1 MKTVN
6 NEKIDNTKDIIII
19 KNVNVSQTSWSF
31 YTYALKCR
39 IEEKYGKE
47 LGLEYQ
53 PNSNK
58 DSKYIIYN
66 STQYGEVGLIYA
78 PLDEDAEL
86 LNGEYA
92 YYIKSEKDLSDILN
106 KGKNCGVVTLQD
118 GKKYFFYK
126 YAIEQ
131 TDNQTEEQKNNA
143 AMAEQNII
151 DDFGKLL

>member
-1 MKTVN
+1 MKQYLMTLVN
-6 NEKIDNTKDIIII
+6 
-19 KNVNVSQTSWSF
+19 
-31 YTYALKCR
+31 
-39 IEEKYGKE
+39 
-47 LGLEYQ
+47 LEA
-53 PNSNK
+53 NAIVK
-58 DSKYIIYN
+58 
-66 STQYGEVGLIYA
+66 TE
-78 PLDEDAEL
+78 
-86 LNGEYA
+86 
-92 YYIKSEKDLSDILN
+92 IKSEKDLSDILN